1 MIDVIASIRVK
12 DGHVEEFI
20 EKFKAN
26 VPSVLAEQ
34 GCIHYYPT
42 IDADAET
49 AAQVL
54 DAQIVTIVEQ
64 WESLEALRA
73 HSIAP
78 HMSRFREGV
87 KNIVEGTTLKVL
99 QKA

>member
-1 MIDVIASIRVK
+1 M
-12 DGHVEEFI
+12 
-20 EKFKAN
+20 
-26 VPSVLAEQ
+26 
-34 GCIHYYPT
+34 
-42 IDADAET
+42 
-49 AAQVL
+49 L

-87 KNIVEGTTLKVL
+87 KSVVEGTTLKVL